1 MTTATEK
8 EYLKGDITAIRIFDT
23 ELHFFF
29 KSPTGDSTDTGTLIM
44 PCLNK
49 AQATEIA
56 LRYGVMLG
64 LPASHTICWEDEI
77 VRQASHWEGL

>member
-1 MTTATEK
+1 MTTEEK
-8 EYLKGDITAIRIFDT
+8 EYLKGDITAIRILDK

-29 KSPTGDSTDTGTLIM
+29 KSPTGDSTDTGNWIM

-49 AQATEIA
+49 TQATEIA
-56 LRYGVMLG
+56 LRFGAMLG

>member
-1 MTTATEK
+1 MTTETEK
-8 EYLKGDITAIRIFDT
+8 EYLKGDIIAIRIFDK

-29 KSPTGDSTDTGTLIM
+29 KSPTGDSTDKGNWIM

-49 AQATEIA
+49 TQATEIA
-56 LRYGVMLG
+56 LRYGAMLG

-77 VRQASHWEGL
+77 ATQASHWEGL

>member
-1 MTTATEK
+1 MTTEEK
-8 EYLKGDITAIRIFDT
+8 EYLKGDITAIRILDK

-29 KSPTGDSTDTGTLIM
+29 KSPTGDSTDTGNWIM

-56 LRYGVMLG
+56 LRYGSLLG